1 MQIRD
6 YAESIVRGESLAAKL
21 APRPDDLSDDAPV
34 LQACPDGPSRCKE
47 LRIETDPRRKRK
59 VPAIEGMP
67 DPAQRLRIMHG
78 FANHELQ
85 AVELFAWA
93 LLQFP
98 EAPEAFRRGLLE
110 ILVEEQKHLS
120 LYIDRVEALGGN
132 FGDQPLSGYFWNKAR
147 EIRTPAEFC
156 SSVGLTF
163 ESANL
168 DHAIEY
174 ARAAREA
181 GDPES
186 AAVLDVVHH
195 DEVGHVR
202 FGWTWLGEFKHPS
215 QSRTEAYLENVTW
228 PLRPVLARGPV
239 FHRESRVQAGLDE
252 EFITM
257 LEAAEW
263 PNALHRFEKPDKP
276 PGR

>member
-1 MQIRD
+1 
-6 YAESIVRGESLAAKL
+6 
-21 APRPDDLSDDAPV
+21 
-34 LQACPDGPSRCKE
+34 
-47 LRIETDPRRKRK
+47 
-59 VPAIEGMP
+59 MP

-98 EAPEAFRRGLLE
+98 DAPEAFRRGLLE
-110 ILVEEQKHLS
+110 ILTEEQKHLS
-120 LYIDRVEALGGN
+120 LYISRVEALGGS
-132 FGDQPLSGYFWNKAR
+132 FGDEPLSGYFWNKAR
-147 EIRTPAEFC
+147 EISTPAGFC

-174 ARAAREA
+174 ARAARDS

-186 AAVLDVVHH
+186 AAVLDVVHD

-202 FGWTWLGEFKHPS
+202 FGWTWLEEFKNPGQS
-215 QSRTEAYLENVTW
+215 QTEAYLANVTW
-228 PLRPVLARGPV
+228 PLRPALARGPI
-239 FHRESRVQAGLDE
+239 FHRESREQAGLDR
-252 EFITM
+252 EFIDM
-257 LEAAEW
+257 LEAAAW
-263 PNALHRFEKPDKP
+263 PKALHRFDKP
-276 PGR
+276 GKPADE